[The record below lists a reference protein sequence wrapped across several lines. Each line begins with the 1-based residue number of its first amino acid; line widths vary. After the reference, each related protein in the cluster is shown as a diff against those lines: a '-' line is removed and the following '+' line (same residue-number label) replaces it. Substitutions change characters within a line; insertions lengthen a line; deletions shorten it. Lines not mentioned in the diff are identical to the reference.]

1 MLDPLATSTRLGGSL
16 AAQPRHQLAHLPTP
30 LEPLTQLTN
39 KLRQRGPAPE
49 LWIKRDDCT
58 GLAGGGN
65 KTRKLEYL
73 VADAKAQGA
82 DTLMTFGA
90 IQSNH
95 ARQTAAACAQ
105 AGLSCELILTRQ
117 VPSLQEDYERTGNVL
132 LDELCGAHLTLT
144 EPESAKDAARL
155 RQEQLKQSGRQVYRV
170 PAGGSN
176 EIGALGYVQCL
187 LELWGQLQDKQLD
200 CHYLIHASSS
210 AGTQAGLLCGLLGL
224 ADELSAQAAAQLPKL
239 LGVNVYHP
247 QEQTLAQR
255 IESLCGAVAERL
267 AVKLPTNWQ
276 SNIQLDSSALGS
288 GYGMPTEQTLN
299 AIRLLAQTQGVLLDP
314 AYSGKAFAALLAQI
328 EQGAFANSER
338 VVFIHTGGAMVLP
351 AYVDAL
357 TRPNAGLAQA

>member
-1 MLDPLATSTRLGGSL
+1 MANLLPSSTRIGSTL
-16 AAQPRHQLAHLPTP
+16 AAQPRHPLAHLPTP
-30 LEPLTQLTN
+30 LEPLTQLT
-39 KLRQRGPAPE
+39 KTLRQQGPAPE

-73 VADAKAQGA
+73 IADAKAKGA

-95 ARQTAAACAQ
+95 ARQTAAACAE
-105 AGLSCELILTRQ
+105 AGLACELILTRQ
-117 VPSLQEDYERTGNVL
+117 VPSRQEDYERTGNVL
-132 LDELCGAHLTLT
+132 LDALCGAHLTLT
-144 EPESAKDAARL
+144 EPGSAKNAAQQ
-155 RQEQLKQSGRQVYRV
+155 RQDQLEQSGQQVYRV

-187 LELWGQLQDKQLD
+187 LELWEQLLDKQLD
-200 CHYLIHASSS
+200 CQYLVHASSS

-224 ADELSAQAAAQLPKL
+224 AGELSTEAAAQLPRL

-255 IESLCGAVAERL
+255 IESLCGAVAQRL
-267 AVKLPTNWQ
+267 GLELPTNWQ
-276 SNIQLDSSALGS
+276 SNILLDSSALGT
-288 GYGMPTEQTLN
+288 GYGVPTEQTLQ
-299 AIRLLAQTQGVLLDP
+299 AIRLLAQTQGILLDP

-328 EQGAFANSER
+328 KRGAFTNAER

-351 AYVDAL
+351 AYVDTL
-357 TRPNAGLAQA
+357 TPP

>member
-1 MLDPLATSTRLGGSL
+1 MADPLSSSTRLAGSL
-16 AAQPRHQLAHLPTP
+16 ATQPRHRLAHLPTP
-30 LEPLTQLTN
+30 LEPLTQLTE
-39 KLRQRGPAPE
+39 KLRQQGSAPE

-73 VADAKAQGA
+73 IADAKARGA

-105 AGLSCELILTRQ
+105 AGLACELILTRQ
-117 VPSLQEDYERTGNVL
+117 VPSLQADYERTGNVL
-132 LDELCGAHLTLT
+132 LDQLCGAHLTLSD
-144 EPESAKDAARL
+144 PASAKDAAL
-155 RQEQLKQSGRQVYRV
+155 HRQEHLERSGRQVYRV

-187 LELWGQLQDKQLD
+187 LELWEQLNDKQLD
-200 CHYLIHASSS
+200 CHYLVHASSS

-224 ADELSAQAAAQLPKL
+224 AEELTAATAAQLPKL

-247 QEQTLAQR
+247 QEQALAQR
-255 IESLCGAVAERL
+255 IEALCGAVAERL
-267 AVKLPTNWQ
+267 ALNLPTNWQ
-276 SNIQLDSSALGS
+276 SKILLDSSALGP
-288 GYGMPTEQTLN
+288 GYGMPTEGTLN

-314 AYSGKAFAALLAQI
+314 AYSGKAFAALLARI
-328 EQGAFANSER
+328 EQGVFANSER

-357 TRPNAGLAQA
+357 TQT